1 MKKLVGYFH
10 IALNLQ
16 RITLDEEVTLAL
28 GIKLANDPD
37 ATSPPFTQAQLQT
50 LAATVQTDLGGHPTG
65 RTPTLT
71 AKQQQDVNALTRAL
85 VADKGYVETVANAK
99 AQGVRAV
106 FDEVVSRIGFV
117 GKKLPSTHQ
126 RVFESLAAAPQ
137 SFHVRVPSQAPRG
150 LTYVYRYGITTAA
163 GVLPTTWQP
172 DIALSVTELC
182 VTGIPSTSVVAV
194 EYAVVLLPPHN
205 TTAASPKRTAAIA
218 SPSKFVAVPPV
229 NKAGKVTLV
238 HGTSYVRWSDAIYIV
253 IP

>member
-50 LAATVQTDLGGHPTG
+50 LAATVQADLGGHPTG

-106 FDEVVSRIGFV
+106 FDEVVSRIGFA
-117 GKKLPSTHQ
+117 GKKPPSTHQ
-126 RVFESLAAAPQ
+126 RVFESLASAPQ
-137 SFHVRVPSQAPRG
+137 SFRVRVPSEAPRG

-172 DIALSVTELC
+172 GISLSVTELC
-182 VTGIPSTSVVAV
+182 VTGIPSSSIVAV
-194 EYAVVLLPPHN
+194 EYAVVLLPPRA
-205 TTAASPKRTAAIA
+205 TAASPKRKAAAA
-218 SPSKFVAVPPV
+218 SPSKVMTVPPV

-238 HGTSYVRWSDAIYIV
+238 HGTSYLRWSDAIYIV